1 MVKFTHTRRYKNVSF
16 YLPFYKHETFA
27 PLVFDTCHFF
37 PNTALSQRK
46 FKPPKIRRKNVI

>member
-1 MVKFTHTRRYKNVSF
+1 MVKFTNTRRYKNVSF

-46 FKPPKIRRKNVI
+46 FKPLKIRRKNII